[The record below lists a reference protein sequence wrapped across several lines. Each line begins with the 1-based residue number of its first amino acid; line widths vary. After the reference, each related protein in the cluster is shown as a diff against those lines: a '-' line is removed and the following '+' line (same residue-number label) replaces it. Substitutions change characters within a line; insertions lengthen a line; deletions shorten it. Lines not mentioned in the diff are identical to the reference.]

1 MDFDLTRGKSKGK
14 IYDQG
19 ETHPKLTDAD
29 GALVWTFNEFT
40 ANWKVEK
47 AGSGPVEGI
56 ALRASDNQTISPVD
70 RYRETCFDNL
80 VCEWKAPDTDDF
92 VRFYENDFS
101 VRRYRTIHPAGTTA
115 HDYVPCAGT
124 S

>member
-1 MDFDLTRGKSKGK
+1 MSK
-14 IYDQG
+14 
-19 ETHPKLTDAD
+19 LF
-29 GALVWTFNEFT
+29 LLT

-47 AGSGPVEGI
+47 AGCGPVEGI
-56 ALRASDNQTISPVD
+56 ALRASDNQTTSPVD

-80 VCEWKAPDTDDF
+80 ACEWKAPDTDDF

-101 VRRYRTIHPAGTTA
+101 VRRYRTIHPAGATA